1 VKVARVLESSGRA
14 AGRSFDAVAEAVW
27 WSQDG
32 PPRALRLSGRAA
44 SNTNSC
50 SWLET
55 GCADGVYIFLNYG
68 EKKMT
73 KIINVAS
80 LMTSREKNLRRRLA
94 TVNCKRKT
102 PQLKFS

>member
-1 VKVARVLESSGRA
+1 VGERQATLTHAHGSKLGVLMDFTFFSK
-14 AGRSFDAVAEAVW
+14 
-27 WSQDG
+27 
-32 PPRALRLSGRAA
+32 
-44 SNTNSC
+44 
-50 SWLET
+50 
-55 GCADGVYIFLNYG
+55 IYG

-102 PQLKFS
+102 PQLKFL

>member
-1 VKVARVLESSGRA
+1 MGRRARWDCGFGEGERQATLTHAHGSKLGVLME
-14 AGRSFDAVAEAVW
+14 F
-27 WSQDG
+27 
-32 PPRALRLSGRAA
+32 
-44 SNTNSC
+44 TF
-50 SWLET
+50 
-55 GCADGVYIFLNYG
+55 FLKKLWR
-68 EKKMT
+68 EKMT